1 MGYKLKLK
9 AEVLVFDSIE
19 KKHTRKATTIDFKF
33 ETAAVLAAMVQ
44 DMTKYADDPL
54 EFTISRED
62 E

>member
-1 MGYKLKLK
+1 MAYKLKLK

-33 ETAAVLAAMVQ
+33 LTASALAGMVRE
-44 DMTKYADDPL
+44 MTTYADDPL